1 MKKLITI
8 LAIAAITLTSTFAV
22 TTSFD
27 GSAEKAPEMNVTL
40 KSSLEQTNY
49 DLSLLYGKIDFTNEA
64 QQTIDGLDLTEKGS
78 TDEFNV
84 MITNGN
90 LNKTI
95 TFVTEI
101 TEKPFVGLV
110 DGEDYT
116 TENNLRV
123 LNAEGD
129 NQTSYS
135 SKIKAGPQESQSV
148 ATFLFNWDA
157 DKALPAGDYATT
169 NTISISVN

>member
-8 LAIAAITLTSTFAV
+8 LTIAALALTSTFAV

-27 GSAEKAPEMNVTL
+27 GSSDKAPEMNVTL

-49 DLSLLYGKIDFTNEA
+49 DLSLLYGKIDFTNDA
-64 QQTIDGLDLTEKGS
+64 QLTIGGLDLTEKGI

-84 MITNGN
+84 MISNGN

-110 DGEDYT
+110 DGEEYT
-116 TENNLRV
+116 TKNNLKV
-123 LNAEGD
+123 VDVDGN
-129 NQTSYS
+129 NKTSYS
-135 SKIKAGPQESQSV
+135 SKIVAGPQESQSV
-148 ATFLFNWDA
+148 ATFFFNWDA

>member
-1 MKKLITI
+1 MKKLLTI
-8 LAIAAITLTSTFAV
+8 LAIAAIAMTSTFAAV
-22 TTSFD
+22 TSFD

-40 KSSLEQTNY
+40 KSSLAQTNY
-49 DLSLLYGKIDFTNEA
+49 DLSLLYGDNDFTTDGEY
-64 QQTIDGLDLTEKGS
+64 TIDGLDLTAKGK
-78 TDEFNV
+78 TAEFNV
-84 MITNGN
+84 MISKGN

-101 TEKPFVGLV
+101 TEKPFVGKV
-110 DGEDYT
+110 DGEDHET
-116 TENNLRV
+116 NNNLSV
-123 LNAEGD
+123 INTKGE

-157 DKALPAGDYATT
+157 DTKLPAGDYVTT